1 MNKELEANTTLSHY
15 RIVSKLGAG
24 GMGEVYLAE
33 DMPLGRKVALKLLTA
48 ELTQSRDRLSR
59 FDQEAYAASA
69 LNHPNIITIYEM
81 GDEAG
86 RHFIATEFI
95 DGVTLR
101 KHLSGAPMDFSEVS
115 NVAIQVAAALEEA
128 HAAGI
133 IHRDI
138 KPENI
143 MIRRNGH
150 VKVLDFGLAKLT
162 EASVSENETNTQ
174 AITRALVQTEAGV
187 VMGTSQYMSPEQ
199 ARGKPIDARTDIWS
213 LGVVLYEMAT
223 GRAPFVGETKTDVIV
238 AIAKSDPPPIARF
251 AVNVP
256 PEFEW
261 IVMKALR
268 KDVDERYQTI
278 KELESDL
285 KKLKQRLEFQTE
297 FERSIPPGQLT
308 GSLSVSGL
316 RYADTEVPGSL
327 ARLHSTLPGTST
339 G

>member
-1 MNKELEANTTLSHY
+1 MELSTISRY
-15 RIVSKLGAG
+15 RILEKLGSG

-33 DMPLGRKVALKLLTA
+33 DMRLGRKVALKLLV
-48 ELTQSRDRLSR
+48 EDLTENRERLGR
-59 FDQEAYAASA
+59 FDQEAYTASA
-69 LNHPNIITIYEM
+69 LNHPNILTIYEM

-86 RHFIATEFI
+86 RHFIAAEFV
-95 DGVTLR
+95 DGMTLR
-101 KHLSGAPMDFSEVS
+101 KRLATSPMDLSEVLS
-115 NVAIQVAAALEEA
+115 VAIQVADALEEA

-162 EASVSENETNTQ
+162 ERTVTEETDTE
-174 AITRALVQTEAGV
+174 AVTRALVQTDAGMV
-187 VMGTSQYMSPEQ
+187 LGTSQYSSPEQ

-223 GRAPFVGETKTDVIV
+223 GRAPFSGETKTDVIV
-238 AIAKSDPPPIARF
+238 AIAKTEPTPIARF
-251 AVNVP
+251 AP
-256 PEFEW
+256 HAPAEFEW
-261 IVMKALR
+261 IVLKALR

-285 KKLKQRLEFQTE
+285 KKLKQRIEFQSE
-297 FERSIPPGQLT
+297 LERSMSPEQYT
-308 GSLSVSGL
+308 SAMSSL
-316 RYADTEVPGSL
+316 ADTEIHAGPHL
-327 ARLHSTLPGTST
+327 STQPRAPLQTR
-339 G
+339 